1 LAILQTKS
9 HFCGGFQPTSDFG
22 GTYCILPDRN
32 SSIIRT
38 LKERKSKGG
47 RKVKMSWIWKG
58 RAEDRDGKV
67 RVEGTREENGK
78 ELKVQYYYYIV
89 QFAVFT

>member
-1 LAILQTKS
+1 
-9 HFCGGFQPTSDFG
+9 
-22 GTYCILPDRN
+22 
-32 SSIIRT
+32 
-38 LKERKSKGG
+38 
-47 RKVKMSWIWKG
+47 MSWIWKG

>member
-1 LAILQTKS
+1 
-9 HFCGGFQPTSDFG
+9 
-22 GTYCILPDRN
+22 
-32 SSIIRT
+32 